1 MIRTVIVVVLA
12 LLGIFVHP
20 FAPGTLDFIYRFIVF
35 AVLTYLV
42 YINWRSSEEEIV
54 ETSAPKPP
62 VTKPVR
68 KELPLEVESTL
79 DFAGLL
85 QHDERIEQFLLAQFH
100 IIQNVL
106 IAENGW
112 VFYKANS
119 ETIRKIHFEKFS
131 GSELTAEKEEYPL
144 SGLIKILDEDDKILI
159 ENNLKEKQGLFSY
172 YSGQPYNPA
181 SFLGFPIDI
190 HDGMRVMMVFDS
202 QSENHFNPDDRPTLN
217 LMRHNTKT
225 FILNRMKAYELLKD
239 LKEKDKMLRFAVLL
253 NGCKTV
259 SVALS
264 KLAEVVSQE
273 YEATRLTVCT
283 NKADSD
289 RAVIRKIIGQK
300 DDYDENFEFELD
312 QGLAGWVIDKNKP
325 YLIDDMEKGEYFIPR
340 YTKEEKT
347 NFGLRSFLGI
357 PINADDK
364 VFGALTLEHTSP
376 GKYTEQDL
384 KNMTQLVSIF
394 STTFL
399 RQHS

>member
-1 MIRTVIVVVLA
+1 MIRTVIIVVLA

-20 FAPGTLDFIYRFIVF
+20 FAPGTVDFIYRFVVF
-35 AVLTYLV
+35 SVLTYLV

-68 KELPLEVESTL
+68 KELPLELNSSR
-79 DFAGLL
+79 DFANFL
-85 QHDERIEQFLLAQFH
+85 QHDDRIEEFLRAQFH
-100 IIQNVL
+100 IIQSVL

-112 VFYKANS
+112 VFLKKNS
-119 ETIRKIHFEKFS
+119 DTIKKIHFEKFL
-131 GSELTAEKEEYPL
+131 GSDINPEGDEFSL
-144 SGLIKILDEDDKILI
+144 SGLMKILDEDEKILI

-172 YSGQPYNPA
+172 YSGQTYNPA

-190 HDGMRVMMVFDS
+190 HEGMRFLMVFDS
-202 QSENHFNPDDRPTLN
+202 QNENHFNPDDRPILN
-217 LMRHNTKT
+217 LIRHNART

-239 LKEKDKMLRFAVLL
+239 LTEREKLLKFAVLL
-253 NGCKTV
+253 NGCKTL
-259 SVALS
+259 SIALS

-283 NKADSD
+283 NKSDSNH
-289 RAVIRKIIGQK
+289 AVIRKVIGQK
-300 DDYDENFEFELD
+300 DDYDESFEFEID

-325 YLIDDMEKGEYFIPR
+325 YLIEDMEKGEYFIPR

-357 PINADDK
+357 PIQADDK
-364 VFGALTLEHTSP
+364 VFGALTLEHSSP
-376 GKYTEQDL
+376 GKYTEEDL
-384 KNMTQLVSIF
+384 KNMTHLVSIF